1 MANGGDDNTDG
12 PPGGNPPGDPSLAT
26 LERQVQL
33 LEEIRKEEEK
43 NLVRK
48 AARIEREREALEL
61 EVESLKHS
69 KERTR
74 LAHQRTEL
82 RVKTIEYEE
91 VALAMDRK
99 LAADLAASTDAAA
112 QATAA
117 RMRAGFAE
125 REALLEADRE
135 ASASLQ
141 QTETQTKNLAKLLTG
156 VGDQW
161 RQTFAGGF
169 ITAAAGGVDDL
180 KDKMA
185 IFKGSLADAINPANI
200 LGSALMRVAQ
210 TTLALAK
217 EQDAAIAA
225 FNKSTSSMG
234 EYNKQIISVE
244 RNNIGLGISTQD
256 SAKAFGSL
264 LTGVTDFAHANAPV
278 PAQLANTAAQMEK
291 LGVSTDLTAKTMES
305 AMRVMGMSADESMEL
320 NNELAAMAI
329 QMKLPIE
336 QVTEGFNAAMP
347 ALAKF
352 GRDAVDVF
360 KKVQVAS
367 RSLGVSVG
375 DLLTTMGQFDT
386 FRGAAEAA
394 GKLNAILGGD
404 LLNSTELLMAT
415 EDERLR
421 MVRESLNMSGRTF
434 DSMNRFEKQAIASAL
449 GVSDIST
456 ATKMLTGDM
465 DKFGAAAE
473 ANPLTKEEIEERI
486 KKAQAVS
493 EKFAETWRLFAI
505 SMYPIV
511 EFFGMVFDKLFEL
524 NKLMKGTLIPTIL
537 LVGGAIAF
545 ATGGLTA
552 LLGGV
557 AVLAGA
563 GGMWSAL
570 GGEEGP
576 GATGG
581 EMQGFADGVD
591 NFDGDG
597 NEIVKVGEKGPELI
611 VLPPK
616 SSVINN
622 KNFTQAIAQS
632 KQLTSGQSQQQA
644 ITQPQP
650 VATPQ
655 KPTETTV
662 VIKIGNQEMGR
673 AVIKAIESVPG
684 FNLRGLPRG
693 V

>member
-1 MANGGDDNTDG
+1 MTTGNDNTGG
-12 PPGGNPPGDPSLAT
+12 PPGGNPPSDPSLAT

-99 LAADLAASTDAAA
+99 LAADLAASTAAA
-112 QATAA
+112 DQAEAA
-117 RMRAGFAE
+117 RMRARFAE
-125 REALLEADRE
+125 REALLEADKDS
-135 ASASLQ
+135 AASLLA
-141 QTETQTKNLAKLLTG
+141 TETQTKNLAKLLTG

-161 RQTFAGGF
+161 KQTFAGSF

-244 RNNIGLGISTQD
+244 RNNVGLGISTQA

-524 NKLMKGTLIPTIL
+524 NKFMKGTLIPTFLIL
-537 LVGGAIAF
+537 AGILAMM
-545 ATGGLTA
+545 TSGLTMI
-552 LLGGV
+552 LGGV
-557 AVLAGA
+557 AAAVGV
-563 GGMWSAL
+563 GGLYAAY
-570 GGEEGP
+570 GGEEGA
-576 GATGG
+576 GAAAG

-591 NFDGDG
+591 SFDGAA

-644 ITQPQP
+644 VTQPQP
-650 VATPQ
+650 AAAPQ